1 MLKKTSLLLLLS
13 FCFHLAFSQTSNISG
28 KVRDT
33 TEQVAIKNAVVVL
46 LDAKDST
53 FVDFA
58 RTKADGSFQLTK
70 AKDGNYIFMVT
81 HPIFADYVED
91 FSHAGSSKNMGT
103 VAMTPKSKLLQEVIV
118 KSGSPI
124 RIKGDTTIY
133 TADSFAVGPN
143 ANVEELLKK
152 LPGIQV
158 DKNGQIKAMGQTVE
172 RVLVDGEEF
181 FGDDPGMA
189 VKNLRADAVK
199 EVQVFDK
206 KSEQAE
212 FTGIDDGQTQKTI
225 NLKLKEDKKRGYFG
239 KIDASGG
246 PQKDI
251 PNRFNNNMMFSSF
264 KGKRKISAFLL
275 NGNTGQ
281 DGLSWQDNEKFG
293 GASDNMTTMVDEES
307 GAFMVTRTG
316 GGTDGEPYVNTRN
329 GFITN
334 INGGLQYANKWNE
347 KHSLNFSPR
356 YNYQDYENTIQSFNQ
371 TSIGD
376 SLLIENVNTRQ
387 DVKRHNFKNNAI
399 YDLKIDSNRSLRLT
413 MRANFYNTEST
424 ESRDGISNSGTGV
437 LKNESSRLLQTESDK
452 QAYGVTA
459 MYKHKFNKARRTL
472 TLTGDFSSI
481 NSTLNSTLISSNT
494 PYFDGIP
501 VGVIEQNQQRLSDIN
516 NTRFAG
522 KAIYTEPISKRYSIQ
537 MEHEMSVVS
546 GRNDQTTYSFSPIT
560 GKYDV
565 VLDSLTN
572 DFEQLIIEQ
581 RPGVKLSYNTKKINY
596 NFGASMAFVDF
607 NLTNNSLNADFDRT
621 FTNFFP
627 NASFTYKYKTNSQFR
642 MNYNGA
648 TRQPTVNQLQP
659 LNNNNDYFNQYV
671 GNPDL
676 KTAFAHSV
684 SVTHNSYN
692 FLKEMWMYQSINLSV
707 ENNSITN
714 SRSIDLDSGKT
725 VIKPINTDGNINLN
739 MWTGMGF
746 KWKKP
751 NISVNFQPNANYSR
765 FVEVINDRKSFAQ
778 NLRAGLGIYLQ
789 KDKAKK
795 YEISIGSNFS
805 FNRNTTTLNPQ
816 AIEFMD
822 NTLSVNGTIF
832 YKKVWSLNS
841 EYNYEW
847 RQKTDQFAEG
857 LNINIWNARLQRTFK
872 KDEFTAYVLIRD
884 ILNQNIGISRNAYSN
899 TLNETRNDRLRRY
912 FMVGFAWNFKNKN

>member
-1 MLKKTSLLLLLS
+1 MLKKFFLLLLI
-13 FCFHLAFSQTSNISG
+13 AFNLQTSFAQSNFISG

-33 TEQVAIKNAVVVL
+33 TEQTSIKNAVVVL
-46 LDAKDST
+46 LDAQDST
-53 FVDFA
+53 FIDFT
-58 RTKADGSFQLTK
+58 RTKADGSFQLSK
-70 AKDGNYIFMVT
+70 AKTGNYIFMVT
-81 HPIFADYVED
+81 HPMFADYVED
-91 FSHAGSSKNMGT
+91 ISYDGSPRSMGT

-212 FTGIDDGQTQKTI
+212 FTGIDDGNTQKTI
-225 NLKLKEDKKRGYFG
+225 NLKLKEDKKKGYFG
-239 KIDASGG
+239 KIDVSGA

-251 PNRFNNNMMFSSF
+251 PNRFNNNLMLSSF

-293 GASDNMTTMVDEES
+293 GASDNITTSVDEET
-307 GAFMVTRTG
+307 GAYIVMQTS

-334 INGGLQYANKWNE
+334 INAGIQYSNKWKD
-347 KHSLNFSPR
+347 KHTLNFSPR
-356 YNYQDYENTIQSFNQ
+356 YNYQDYENNVLSFNQ

-376 SLLIENVNTRQ
+376 SILIENVQSKQ
-387 DVKRHNFKNNAI
+387 DVKRHNYKNNAT
-399 YDLKIDSNRSLRLT
+399 YDLKIDSNSSLRVT
-413 MRANFYNTEST
+413 VRANFYHTESADFREGT
-424 ESRDGISNSGTGV
+424 NISSTGV
-437 LKNESSRLLQTESDK
+437 LKNETSRSLQTVSDK
-452 QAYGVTA
+452 QAYGATA
-459 MYKHKFNKARRTL
+459 IFKHKFKKPRRTL
-472 TLTGDFSSI
+472 TFTGDYSNIQSE
-481 NSTLNSTLISSNT
+481 SNSTLISNNT
-494 PYFDGIP
+494 PYFNGSPTGI
-501 VGVIEQNQQRLSDIN
+501 IEQNQQRVSDVN
-516 NTRFAG
+516 NTRFSG
-522 KAIYTEPISKRYSIQ
+522 KLMYTEPISKRYSVQ
-537 MEHEMSVVS
+537 FEHETSVIS
-546 GRNDQTTYSFSPIT
+546 GRNDQTTFSFSQVT

-565 VLDSLTN
+565 PLDSLTN

-581 RPGVKLSYNTKKINY
+581 RPGVRLSYNTKKIIY
-596 NFGASMAFVDF
+596 NFGANVALVDF
-607 NLTNNSLNADFDRT
+607 NLTNNSLNTKYDRN

-627 NASFTYKYKTNSQFR
+627 AANFTYKYKTNAQFR
-642 MNYNGA
+642 LNYNGA

-659 LNNNNDYFNQYV
+659 INNNNDYFNQYV

-676 KTAFAHSV
+676 KTAFAHNV
-684 SVTHNSYN
+684 GITHNSYN
-692 FLKEMWMYQSINLSV
+692 FLKEMWMYQSVNLSV

-714 SRSIDLDSGKT
+714 SRTIDLDSGKT
-725 VIKPINTDGNINLN
+725 VIRPINTDGNINLN
-739 MWTGMGF
+739 VWTGMGF

-751 NISVNFQPNANYSR
+751 NININFQPNANYSR
-765 FVEVINDRKSFAQ
+765 FVEVINNRRTFAN
-778 NLRAGLGIYLQ
+778 NLRTGLGIYLQ
-789 KDKAKK
+789 KDKDKK
-795 YEISIGSNFS
+795 YELSVGTNFS
-805 FNRNTTTLNPQ
+805 YNRNTTAFNLEPV
-816 AIEFMD
+816 EFMD
-822 NTLSVNGTIF
+822 NNLSVSARVF
-832 YKKVWSLNS
+832 YKKVWSLQT
-841 EYNYEW
+841 EYNYDW
-847 RQKTDQFAEG
+847 RQKTDQFSES
-857 LNINIWNARLQRTFK
+857 LNINLWNARLQRTFA
-872 KDEFTAYVLIRD
+872 KDAFTAYVLIRD

-899 TLNETRNDRLRRY
+899 TLSETRNDRLRRY
-912 FMVGFAWNFKNKN
+912 FMVGFAWNFKNK